1 MFGKNSK
8 RLREAATS
16 FVKGLWDAAN
26 PEYKAKIF
34 NILIAKIPY
43 LHSYGIKAVEFFTLI
58 IHILKEGVSSKSAI
72 DSSIKMEDVF
82 SFVKESLSKANNK
95 ISSHQNLELYSSIY
109 SLVGGRKP
117 ASSVFSDYGYN
128 AKLVSAPERIV

>member
-1 MFGKNSK
+1 
-8 RLREAATS
+8 
-16 FVKGLWDAAN
+16 
-26 PEYKAKIF
+26 
-34 NILIAKIPY
+34 
-43 LHSYGIKAVEFFTLI
+43 
-58 IHILKEGVSSKSAI
+58 
-72 DSSIKMEDVF
+72 MEDVF

-128 AKLVSAPERIV
+128 AKLSITRDQASRSGVQAAEQASIFIYEREPCMK